1 MKKVDSIEEYIEK
14 NFHFKEELSL
24 LRRIVLSAELTEHLK
39 WNAPVYSYEGKNV
52 IGLGAFKEHFGIWFF
67 NGVFLKDEEN
77 RLEQAQEK
85 TKALRQM
92 RFTSM
97 ADIDENIVLKYVK
110 EAIENQKLGKE
121 IKPEQKGKEVSVPAE
136 LKEAL
141 ASNSVLRDAFKL
153 LSPAKQREYSEYI
166 EMAKREATKLSRIEK
181 IKPMIIKGVGLNDKY
196 KNC

>member
-1 MKKVDSIEEYIEK
+1 MKKVNSAEEYFNK
-14 NFHFKEELSL
+14 NSHFKEELSL
-24 LRRIVLSAELTEHLK
+24 LRIIIRSTELIEHLK
-39 WNAPVYSYEGKNV
+39 WNAPVYSYEGKNI
-52 IGLGAFKEHFGIWFF
+52 IGLGAFKKHFGIWFF

-85 TKALRQM
+85 TRALRQM
-92 RFTSM
+92 RFKSM
-97 ADIDENIVLKYVK
+97 ADIDETIVLKYVK

-121 IKPEQKGKEVSVPAE
+121 LKPEQKGKKVSVPGE
-136 LKEAL
+136 LKAAL

-153 LSPAKQREYSEYI
+153 LSPSKQREYSEYI
-166 EMAKREATKLSRIEK
+166 EMAKRDDTKLSRIEK